1 MPRRS
6 INRADAAPEPDLIA
20 GQDAGS
26 NVPELSVSELSGA
39 LKRTVEERFGFVRL
53 RGEVSNYRGP
63 HSSGHAYFSLKD
75 EGARIDAV
83 VWRTA
88 FARMRIK
95 PEDGMEVVATGKI
108 TTFPGKSSY
117 QIVIESLEPA
127 GIGALMAILEE
138 RRLRLA
144 AEGLFDAARKQALP
158 FLPGVIGVVTSPTGA
173 VIRDILHRVAARFPR
188 HVLVWPVRVQGESS
202 GAEVAAAIRGFNA
215 LGAGD
220 RLARPHLI
228 IVARGGGSLEDLW
241 GFNDE
246 AVVRAVAESVIP
258 LISAVGHE
266 TDWTLID
273 HVADLRAPTPTGAAE
288 LALPVLQD
296 LTVALERL
304 RLRQRTAALA
314 QLDRRRTE
322 LRALLRHLPA
332 GSEILS
338 LPRQRLDRA
347 SGQLPAVTQARQDR
361 LRLDLARW
369 AARLGTQSPRA
380 KMARTAERLIGLG
393 DRLGRARERGAER
406 RKLRLDGAKM
416 RLQAGFAAQLRHLRS
431 QHTAKEVLVKAL
443 GARLERARGAVASEQ
458 RQRLARTAQLMQSL
472 SYRSVLA
479 RGYAVVRDEHGA
491 TVGTAVAFRR
501 MALVSVEFA
510 DDRVAARPEP
520 DGPTLRSTTLAPR
533 PARPRRQTSG
543 TDAPSQRSLFE
554 T

>member
-6 INRADAAPEPDLIA
+6 INRTEAAPEPDLIT
-20 GQDAGS
+20 GQDTGS

-88 FARMRIK
+88 FARLRIK
-95 PEDGMEVVATGKI
+95 PEEGMEVVATGKI

-144 AEGLFDAARKQALP
+144 AEGLFDAARKRALP

-188 HVLVWPVRVQGESS
+188 HVVVWPVRVQGESS

-215 LGAGD
+215 LGQDG
-220 RLARPHLI
+220 RFARPHLI

-296 LTVALERL
+296 LAIAVDRL
-304 RLRQRTAALA
+304 RLRQRGAALA
-314 QLDRRRTE
+314 QLDRRRSD
-322 LRALLRHLPA
+322 LRNLLRHLPA
-332 GSEILS
+332 GSEILAQ
-338 LPRQRLDRA
+338 PHQRLDRA
-347 SGQLPAVTQARQDR
+347 AGQLPAAAQARQDR
-361 LRLDLARW
+361 LRLDLARF

-380 KMARTAERLIGLG
+380 KMARTAERLIGLA
-393 DRLGRARERGAER
+393 DRLGRARETAAER
-406 RKLRLDGAKM
+406 RKLRLDAAKL
-416 RLQAGFAAQLRHLRS
+416 RLDAAFAARLRLLRS
-431 QHTAKEVLVKAL
+431 QQAAEH
-443 GARLERARGAVASEQ
+443 ARLQGLGGRLDRARRAVASEQ

-479 RGYAVVRDEHGA
+479 RGYAVVRDAQGT
-491 TVGTAVAFRR
+491 TVGTAAAFRQ
-501 MALVSVEFA
+501 MTLVSIEFA
-510 DDRVAARPEP
+510 DDQVAARPES
-520 DGPTLRSTTLAPR
+520 DGRSVASPTR
-533 PARPRRQTSG
+533 PARSRRQASG